1 MLIGVIVDELHVDV
15 ECVTVGVGKGPGF
28 TSISPDRRRSRY
40 EKVSK
45 VIDTCT
51 YIHDLCKI
59 GTLVDLIVEQVNE
72 ISSCVVWFIPML
84 EYACKNMMIGTQF
97 MPYCN
102 SKLIQTKS
110 DKLNDDLGKMAM

>member
-45 VIDTCT
+45 VIDTN
-51 YIHDLCKI
+51 IHDLCKI

-72 ISSCVVWFIPML
+72 ISSCFVWFNPML
-84 EYACKNMMIGTQF
+84 EYTCKNMMKGTKF

>member
-45 VIDTCT
+45 VIDTN
-51 YIHDLCKI
+51 IHDLCKI

-72 ISSCVVWFIPML
+72 ISSCFVWF
-84 EYACKNMMIGTQF
+84 N
-97 MPYCN
+97 PYL
-102 SKLIQTKS
+102 SIHVKI
-110 DKLNDDLGKMAM
+110 